1 MRDHAQASLAINT
14 WLHGDALGSVVS
26 VSRLASPGSYVLTA
40 GAAHATLLF
49 FFFAPNSLPDMM
61 LCYAN
66 HLRQVGR
73 HLGR

>member
-49 FFFAPNSLPDMM
+49 FFLCSQLTPRHDVM
-61 LCYAN
+61 LCKPPKA
-66 HLRQVGR
+66 GR
-73 HLGR
+73 